1 MQEHE
6 HIVEQKI
13 DLEQI
18 GRNFFYFLKKTWW
31 LVTLLGILAGGLR
44 YYKAWSS
51 FVPRYTATASFS
63 VKSGYVGTT
72 DLVDTT
78 QYYNNQA
85 AEQVVSSFP
94 YILRSEA
101 MQERICLELNTS
113 RINGMVTASS
123 IGETNI
129 FTLTVTSNNPQ
140 DAYDILNAVIKNY
153 PQVASFVIGGT
164 QLSMIEEPQVPV
176 APTNVFRG
184 ERSAMK
190 GAAMGVLLGL
200 GLTLLMA
207 FSRKTI
213 QTSDDLKRMTAVPC
227 MGTIPAIQLK
237 RRRKAAGSGISILNP
252 RLGDRLAVPIGA
264 LQVRLLRAQPT
275 GKTARMVLVTSTIP
289 GEGKTTVS
297 FNLAVSLAQSGK
309 RVILVDADLRHQVVK
324 ARAGIT
330 APSAGLLEL
339 SRAARP
345 DVSRVLLPV
354 PGVQNL
360 QLLAGNTRMASPMG
374 VLDTPKMRSLLEQ
387 TRALAD
393 YVIVDAPPAGILAD
407 AAVLC
412 HSADQVLY
420 VVRYGFACRNQVV
433 DAMHSVTGRGAELA
447 GFVINGRP
455 TRGRSS
461 YGYGYGRYG
470 YGKYGYGSKYG
481 YSKSGSREG
490 AHHASDRS
498 ARG

>member
-297 FNLAVSLAQSGK
+297 FNLAVSLAQSGN
-309 RVILVDADLRHQVVK
+309 RVILVDADLRHHVVK
-324 ARAGIT
+324 
-330 APSAGLLEL
+330 
-339 SRAARP
+339 
-345 DVSRVLLPV
+345 
-354 PGVQNL
+354 
-360 QLLAGNTRMASPMG
+360 
-374 VLDTPKMRSLLEQ
+374 
-387 TRALAD
+387 
-393 YVIVDAPPAGILAD
+393 
-407 AAVLC
+407 
-412 HSADQVLY
+412 
-420 VVRYGFACRNQVV
+420 
-433 DAMHSVTGRGAELA
+433 
-447 GFVINGRP
+447 
-455 TRGRSS
+455 
-461 YGYGYGRYG
+461 
-470 YGKYGYGSKYG
+470 
-481 YSKSGSREG
+481 
-490 AHHASDRS
+490 
-498 ARG
+498 

>member
-393 YVIVDAPPAGILAD
+393 
-407 AAVLC
+407 
-412 HSADQVLY
+412 
-420 VVRYGFACRNQVV
+420 
-433 DAMHSVTGRGAELA
+433 
-447 GFVINGRP
+447 
-455 TRGRSS
+455 
-461 YGYGYGRYG
+461 
-470 YGKYGYGSKYG
+470 
-481 YSKSGSREG
+481 
-490 AHHASDRS
+490 
-498 ARG
+498 

>member
-1 MQEHE
+1 
-6 HIVEQKI
+6 
-13 DLEQI
+13 
-18 GRNFFYFLKKTWW
+18 
-31 LVTLLGILAGGLR
+31 
-44 YYKAWSS
+44 
-51 FVPRYTATASFS
+51 
-63 VKSGYVGTT
+63 
-72 DLVDTT
+72 
-78 QYYNNQA
+78 
-85 AEQVVSSFP
+85 
-94 YILRSEA
+94 
-101 MQERICLELNTS
+101 
-113 RINGMVTASS
+113 
-123 IGETNI
+123 
-129 FTLTVTSNNPQ
+129 
-140 DAYDILNAVIKNY
+140 
-153 PQVASFVIGGT
+153 
-164 QLSMIEEPQVPV
+164 
-176 APTNVFRG
+176 
-184 ERSAMK
+184 
-190 GAAMGVLLGL
+190 
-200 GLTLLMA
+200 
-207 FSRKTI
+207 
-213 QTSDDLKRMTAVPC
+213 
-227 MGTIPAIQLK
+227 
-237 RRRKAAGSGISILNP
+237 
-252 RLGDRLAVPIGA
+252 
-264 LQVRLLRAQPT
+264 
-275 GKTARMVLVTSTIP
+275 MVLVTSTIP

-420 VVRYGFACRNQVV
+420 VVRYDFASRNQVV